1 MMRRLDL
8 ARQITLGVV
17 AYGVLLSV
25 ALFVQGLLVNEQAE
39 RMVWEA
45 MLDTSMTDLQERR
58 SHSGDFVW
66 RNNGR
71 LDFYRLDTD
80 GDVPERLRGLNPG
93 LHDEVVFDDNE
104 WVVLVREDHGERL
117 ALAMDIDGF
126 EALEW
131 RMLRP
136 VVVSSFLFLL
146 LLAVTVHFGVRLLV
160 RPLRALAAR
169 IAALS
174 PDRRGQRVGVPKH
187 ASVEL
192 EVIATALNGY
202 LERNDEFVERERAFL
217 DMASHELRT
226 PVTVIRSAAQVAL
239 AAPDLAPEAARQL
252 ERIARTTRE
261 VEELVSMLLVLA
273 KDPARMR
280 KAEETLALHEL
291 LREIVE
297 NHRPLCEGK
306 ALQMVL
312 GPIEPC
318 LLMAN
323 ESVVRVA
330 IGNLVRNAIEHSDRG
345 EIHIRLAHAGVVTIC
360 DPGHGMTPEEISA
373 LYTRMAKGNDRSAGI
388 GLALIGRLGEHL
400 GWDLRIEPNAPHGTC
415 VRLNLSASVIDHGRT
430 IGRSLE

>member
-1 MMRRLDL
+1 MRRLDL

-71 LDFYRLDTD
+71 LDFYRLDAD

-174 PDRRGQRVGVPKH
+174 PDRRGQRVEVPKH

-226 PVTVIRSAAQVAL
+226 PVTVIRSAAQVGL
-239 AAPDLAPEAARQL
+239 AAADVPPQASLQL
-252 ERIARTTRE
+252 QRIARTTRE
-261 VEELVSMLLVLA
+261 VEELIAMLLVLA
-273 KDPARMR
+273 KDPEHIR
-280 KAEETLALHEL
+280 KGD
-291 LREIVE
+291 EIVE
-297 NHRPLCEGK
+297 LHALLPEIIDAHRSLCEGK
-306 ALQMVL
+306 ALRLVTGSL
-312 GPIEPC
+312 PSC
-318 LLMAN
+318 RFKAS
-323 ESVVRVA
+323 ESVLRVA
-330 IGNLVRNAIEHSDRG
+330 IGNLVRNAIENSDRG
-345 EIHIRLAHAGVVTIC
+345 EIHVGVDTHGMVEIR
-360 DPGHGMTPEEISA
+360 DPGHGMSPDEIAA
-373 LYTRMAKGNDRSAGI
+373 LYRRMAKGGDHRAGI
-388 GLALIGRLGEHL
+388 GMALIARLCEHL
-400 GWDLRIEPNAPHGTC
+400 DWTLRVELNSPHGTC
-415 VRLNLSASVIDHGRT
+415 VQLDLSSSRC
-430 IGRSLE
+430 S